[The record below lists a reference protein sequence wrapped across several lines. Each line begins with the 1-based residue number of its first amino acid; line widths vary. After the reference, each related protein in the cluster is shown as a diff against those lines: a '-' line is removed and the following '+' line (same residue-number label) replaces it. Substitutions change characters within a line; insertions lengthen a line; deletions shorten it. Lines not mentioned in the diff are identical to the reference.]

1 MVIFADQCQR
11 LEVVVDSNRDGRI
24 SVSDLLEWPQF
35 LYYLPARFATLA
47 VDRSSTLSKFLDL
60 NCDTG
65 MHWGGAIFSG
75 VVWLL
80 IFGLISMAWGD
91 SSAKKSGGAGRS

>member
-24 SVSDLLEWPQF
+24 SVTDVVEWLQF
-35 LYYLPARFATLA
+35 LYYLPTRFATLA
-47 VDRSSTLSKFLDL
+47 IEKSTGLSKFFDVS
-60 NCDTG
+60 CDTG
-65 MHWGGAIFSG
+65 THWGGAIFAG

-80 IFGLISMAWGD
+80 IFSLISLAWGD
-91 SSAKKSGGAGRS
+91 SASRKRGDGKRS

>member
-1 MVIFADQCQR
+1 
-11 LEVVVDSNRDGRI
+11 
-24 SVSDLLEWPQF
+24 
-35 LYYLPARFATLA
+35 
-47 VDRSSTLSKFLDL
+47 
-60 NCDTG
+60 

>member
-24 SVSDLLEWPQF
+24 SVSDLLEWLQF
-35 LYYLPARFATLA
+35 LYYLPSRFATLA

-65 MHWGGAIFSG
+65 MH
-75 VVWLL
+75 
-80 IFGLISMAWGD
+80 
-91 SSAKKSGGAGRS
+91 

>member
-1 MVIFADQCQR
+1 M
-11 LEVVVDSNRDGRI
+11 
-24 SVSDLLEWPQF
+24 SDLLEWLQF

-47 VDRSSTLSKFLDL
+47 IDRSSTLSKFLDL

-75 VVWLL
+75 VVWLV
-80 IFGLISMAWGD
+80 IFGLISLAWGD
-91 SSAKKSGGAGRS
+91 SSARKRGGDAGRP

>member
-24 SVSDLLEWPQF
+24 SVTDVVEWLQF
-35 LYYLPARFATLA
+35 LYYLPTRFATLA
-47 VDRSSTLSKFLDL
+47 IEKSTSLAKYFDI

-80 IFGLISMAWGD
+80 IFGLISLAWGD
-91 SSAKKSGGAGRS
+91 SASRKRGGGRES